1 MTNYIKHPFLER
13 VISFLISI
21 IIVLIIFVGIVGI
34 LFPLMIEARIEHVRI
49 ISLIPTL
56 IGALIILISRRR
68 PIFRFISFIKKPGG
82 YETKGY
88 DVLGSLII
96 GFSFLAAGVLY
107 MRTKNPNMMIIP
119 FIAGA
124 ALIRML
130 IFYLNNKIKKRQ
142 IGLSE
147 PHREE
152 QSPSDSDHKK

>member
-13 VISFLISI
+13 VISFLVSI

-34 LFPLMIEARIEHVRI
+34 LFPLMIEARIEYVRI

-56 IGALIILISRRR
+56 IGALIILTSRRW
-68 PIFRFISFIKKPGG
+68 PIFRIISFIKKPGG

-88 DVLGSLII
+88 DFIGSLII
-96 GFSFLAAGVLY
+96 GLSFLAAGVLY

-130 IFYLNNKIKKRQ
+130 IFYINNQINKRRA
-142 IGLSE
+142 GLPE
-147 PHREE
+147 PPDKEE
-152 QSPSDSDHKK
+152 